1 MCQGNGLGGSGGAGI
16 HATASRNRIDS
27 NTVMGNFIGID
38 SGVATANLI
47 IRKSARGNTGVNYL
61 IQTGNNSGAII
72 LSPGVGFSATNP
84 WANFEF

>member
-1 MCQGNGLGGSGGAGI
+1 
-16 HATASRNRIDS
+16 
-27 NTVMGNFIGID
+27 MGNFIGID

>member
-1 MCQGNGLGGSGGAGI
+1 MCQGNGSGGSGGAGI

-47 IRKSARGNTGVNYL
+47 IRNSARGNTGSTTSSRL
-61 IQTGNNSGAII
+61 AITRRDH
-72 LSPGVGFSATNP
+72 SQPRRGFQRYEP
-84 WANFEF
+84 LG